1 MALTKAQLR
10 EILSKAGCDSERIDE
25 SVQKILDGHVA
36 SLDALREER
45 DNLKNELAQAKV
57 DQKELETLKKDS
69 GDIQALRKEYD
80 DFKKSV
86 EAKEIRGKKES
97 AYKEILK
104 EAGVAERHFSKI
116 LKYSPVDELEIDE
129 NGKVKNA
136 GDILKSVKAEWSD
149 HIETTSVT
157 GTQTPTPP
165 MNTSNTQQKTMKEI
179 MAIKD
184 TSARQAEIANLLNNQ
199 NQK

>member
-45 DNLKNELAQAKV
+45 DNLKSELAQAKV

-69 GDIQALRKEYD
+69 GDIAALRKEYD
-80 DFKKSV
+80 DFKASV
-86 EAKEIRGKKES
+86 EAEKVRGKKES
-97 AYKEILK
+97 AYREILK
-104 EAGVAERHFSKI
+104 EAGVAERHFPKI
-116 LKYSPVDELEIDE
+116 LKYSDIDSVE
-129 NGKVKNA
+129 FDDDGKVKGA
-136 GDILKSVKAEWSD
+136 ADILKSIKEEWGD
-149 HIETTSVT
+149 HIETTSVS

-165 MNTSNTQQKTMKEI
+165 MTTTAPQQKTMKEI

-184 TSARQAEIANLLNNQ
+184 TSARQAEIANLISQ
-199 NQK
+199 QK